1 MKNSKGFVLVLL
13 VIAVAFTS
21 LNIIAIA
28 GASGNAIAQTE
39 CTAQGDFTPA
49 AFSSQMAEQNV
60 ENQLYAIQ
68 GDIKPAPWSDFYPV
82 DKKDDDDT
90 ED

>member
-1 MKNSKGFVLVLL
+1 MKNSKGLVLLIL

-21 LNIIAIA
+21 LNVIAIA
-28 GASGNAIAQTE
+28 AASGNAISQTE

-49 AFSSQMAEQNV
+49 AFSNQLAQETV
-60 ENQLYAIQ
+60 ETDLYAIQ

-82 DKKDDDDT
+82 DKKDTDDS

>member
-21 LNIIAIA
+21 LNVIAISQVA
-28 GASGNAIAQTE
+28 GNPIAQAE
-39 CTAQGDFTPA
+39 CTAQGDFTPQTLSNQVA
-49 AFSSQMAEQNV
+49 DQAV
-60 ENQLYAIQ
+60 ETELLCTT

-82 DKKDDDDT
+82 PKDDDDT
-90 ED
+90 DK